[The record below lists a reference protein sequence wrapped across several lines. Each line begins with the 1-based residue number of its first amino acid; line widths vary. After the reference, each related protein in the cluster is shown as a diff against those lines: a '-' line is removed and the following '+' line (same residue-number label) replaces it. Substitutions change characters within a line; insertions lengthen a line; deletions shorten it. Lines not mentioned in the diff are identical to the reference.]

1 MATIQ
6 HFQDQDIPIIL
17 WWCNVPILK
26 NDGVRQW
33 VSDDIPIY
41 EMENNPVMFQT
52 TNQYSPMCP
61 FFSGTK
67 WRFQKSS
74 QLSPSWNPNPLIH
87 GAGGE
92 KLGKFWRAI
101 FHLGRR

>member
-1 MATIQ
+1 MSQ
-6 HFQDQDIPIIL
+6 L
-17 WWCNVPILK
+17 
-26 NDGVRQW
+26 G
-33 VSDDIPIY
+33 SDDIHIY

-52 TNQYSPMCP
+52 TKQYSPMCP
-61 FFSGTK
+61 FFFRAPNGDF
-67 WRFQKSS
+67 RNLQR